1 MLKTKN
7 HSKRNAKKE
16 VKLKKCKVCG
26 TLFKPYKT
34 TDQYC
39 SSPCYYHDQPVVKKP
54 KCKPLKKL
62 RKKPKK
68 NLLNKLLD
76 VLWSKAVKILA
87 GNKCE
92 YCGSTKHLNSHH
104 IFGRRNFAVRWEV
117 TNGVCLCSG
126 HHQFDSRFS
135 AHQTPTKFTDWIKD
149 KRGLKWYEE
158 LNNKSNTIKP
168 DKDILRAELETIVY
182 GEQKDRPF

>member
-1 MLKTKN
+1 MKILKNTGKKFPR
-7 HSKRNAKKE
+7 KR
-16 VKLKKCKVCG
+16 KCKDCG
-26 TLFKPYKT
+26 QEFT
-34 TDQYC
+34 QYTPLQTRC
-39 SSPCYYHDQPVVKKP
+39 NICLVKEMYSHSKP

-87 GNKCE
+87 GEKCE

-168 DKDILRAELETIVY
+168 NKDILRAELETIVY